1 MAVATVAVDS
11 ERTTVFAPRGIA
23 ASEADGFP
31 LVDDLSE
38 RRLGPYELGPMIGRG
53 SMGRVYRGEHVGLK
67 RPCAIKVMN
76 PSLVR
81 REPETVEQFWGEAR
95 AIAALPHPNI
105 VAVHNLG
112 TERGYH
118 FIEMEL
124 VEHRE
129 PRWLELYEQGGSYRR
144 EYAPGGLSL
153 TEKVVEEG
161 PIEARLATQMV
172 RQVALA
178 LSAAHKEGL
187 IHRDVKPANVLLTS
201 DNQAKLADFGL
212 VRRATEGPLHR
223 ATLAGTPTFMAPE
236 LFLGS
241 AATAATDLYALGVTY
256 YYLLSARLPHTS
268 DRLTRLVRLKM
279 REEPP
284 EIREVAPRTPDD
296 VAAIVNRLLAPK
308 PQRRYDSADAV
319 AHDLRIVLGNL
330 RDTTSLVEEAI
341 EGLSALVQHGDVDRY
356 RVILPVPGDRLQEVY
371 IEVHDGP
378 DQERLL
384 SVYSLCGPADP
395 AYFEYALRLNADLTH
410 GSLSIHELH
419 DRAMF
424 VMSQTFTRS
433 HVTPLEIRSAVQEIA
448 RHADRIEHRL
458 TQTDVY

>member
-1 MAVATVAVDS
+1 MVTTPGD
-11 ERTTVFAPRGIA
+11 ERTRVFHHR
-23 ASEADGFP
+23 SLEVDENDGFP
-31 LVDDLSE
+31 AADDLSE
-38 RRLGPYELGPMIGRG
+38 RRLGQYRLGPLIGRG
-53 SMGRVYRGEHVGLK
+53 SMGRVYRGEHIGLK

-81 REPETVEQFWGEAR
+81 REPETVDQFWGEAR
-95 AIAALPHPNI
+95 AIAALTHPNI

-129 PRWLELYEQGGSYRR
+129 PRWLELYEPGGSYRR

-153 TEKVVEEG
+153 TDKVVHEG
-161 PIEARLATQMV
+161 QLDPRLATQMI
-172 RQVALA
+172 RQVTLALA
-178 LSAAHKEGL
+178 AAHKAGL
-187 IHRDVKPANVLLTS
+187 IHRDVKPANVLLTV

-212 VRRATEGPLHR
+212 VRRAAEGSLHR

-236 LFLGS
+236 LFLGTPAS
-241 AATAATDLYALGVTY
+241 PASDLYALGVTY
-256 YYLLSARLPHTS
+256 YYLLSARLPHSS
-268 DRLTRLVRLKM
+268 DRLTRLVRQKL

-284 EIREVAPRTPDD
+284 DVRSVSERTPDD
-296 VAAIVNRLLAPK
+296 VAAIVQRLLMTDPR
-308 PQRRYDSADAV
+308 RRYDSADAV

-330 RDTTSLVEEAI
+330 RDTTSLVEESI

-378 DQERLL
+378 EQERLL
-384 SVYSLCGPADP
+384 SVYSVCGPADP
-395 AYFEYALRLNADLTH
+395 SHFEYALRLNADLTH

-419 DRAMF
+419 DQPMF
-424 VMSQTFTRS
+424 VMTQTFTRS
-433 HVTPLEIRSAVQEIA
+433 HVTPLEIRSALLEIA
-448 RHADRIEHRL
+448 RYADRIEQRL
-458 TQTDVY
+458 TQTDLY